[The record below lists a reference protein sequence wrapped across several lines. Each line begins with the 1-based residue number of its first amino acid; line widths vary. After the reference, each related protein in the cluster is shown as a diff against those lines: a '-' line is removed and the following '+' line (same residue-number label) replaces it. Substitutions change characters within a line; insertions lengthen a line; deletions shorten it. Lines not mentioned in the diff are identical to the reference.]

1 MGLGGPCVELVFSRM
16 ESQTAPQ
23 DQEVE
28 DPGQPPRVCLGKGK
42 ALEGD
47 QEKQS
52 RRKAIKMKV
61 LTGSSVCVGGC
72 TAKEEAPSETALCP
86 SPHSKERRSMAGPL
100 RAGGRS
106 TSLLAS
112 AKRGYIVTGCLS
124 AHHTPLTTLR
134 CSLLLPNWLG

>member
-61 LTGSSVCVGGC
+61 LTCSSVCVGGC
-72 TAKEEAPSETALCP
+72 TAKEEAQVRQHYAH
-86 SPHSKERRSMAGPL
+86 PHIAKKDTPW
-100 RAGGRS
+100 
-106 TSLLAS
+106 LA
-112 AKRGYIVTGCLS
+112 
-124 AHHTPLTTLR
+124 H
-134 CSLLLPNWLG
+134 